1 MARLTSILSSI
12 VLLLAVSENGVV
24 ALAVPTSSPR
34 VTVPFEI
41 GATVTF
47 EGTTTMGRNDETVSV
62 FYGIPY
68 GQEPERWRTPA
79 KKIWHESTFN
89 ATHSNFQPC
98 LQPNAGNN
106 AIVGSNDCLKL
117 NIWKPNNATSSSNL
131 PVMVFIHGGDYL
143 TGGIST
149 SNSDSDAF
157 YLLGQNLVDDTV
169 VVDLQFR
176 EGVFGFLG
184 SDMLRNRSFLNATG
198 TYGIL
203 DQRLAL
209 EWVHYN
215 IHAFGGDPSNVFLF
229 GQSSGAGSV
238 AVHLMSEDSWPY
250 FTSAGLESGAFRP
263 DLLSYWQRT
272 ASQFDSLMDSINCS
286 TVECLLDQSD
296 EALLLGNNISRT
308 LPAVDGVVIPLNF
321 SEALASGRVHRVPVL
336 MGTNEHEAT
345 IRSMVGGI
353 YLAGGGK
360 SPFNTTEEDL
370 TMMRCLGNNLT
381 TRVNVPTGNNSN
393 VKTSLSELFKFSKL
407 PVTTPPVTVN
417 EILSPAY
424 WEMVAITT
432 TSWFGCPTV
441 SAAEKISSEAPVYM
455 YSFRAQPNFTTA
467 NFGGLV
473 GGDPVGPIPGSAGVG
488 HGIELVSVFSAG
500 GAVREM
506 IAQMAAANMSDPL
519 GVPLD
524 VGVASD
530 EAIFGLEEMMS
541 QAWINFAKFHYPGLG
556 WRPWTKHNPSRA
568 IFDYE
573 MTANIIRMESGAE
586 VKTQCAV
593 IAEIDTCDRYYA

>member
-12 VLLLAVSENGVV
+12 VLLLAVSENGVF
-24 ALAVPTSSPR
+24 ALAVPTPSPR

-68 GQEPERWRTPA
+68 GQKPDRWRDPA

-98 LQPNAGNN
+98 LQPNGPNN
-106 AIVGSNDCLKL
+106 AILGSNDCLKL
-117 NIWKPNNATSSSNL
+117 NIWKPNIATSSSNL

-149 SNSDSDAF
+149 SNLDSGAF

-209 EWVHYN
+209 EWVHYH

-229 GQSSGAGSV
+229 GQSSGAGAV

-263 DLLSYWQRT
+263 DLLRQRT
-272 ASQFDSLMDSINCS
+272 AS
-286 TVECLLDQSD
+286 
-296 EALLLGNNISRT
+296 
-308 LPAVDGVVIPLNF
+308 
-321 SEALASGRVHRVPVL
+321 
-336 MGTNEHEAT
+336 
-345 IRSMVGGI
+345 
-353 YLAGGGK
+353 
-360 SPFNTTEEDL
+360 
-370 TMMRCLGNNLT
+370 
-381 TRVNVPTGNNSN
+381 
-393 VKTSLSELFKFSKL
+393 
-407 PVTTPPVTVN
+407 
-417 EILSPAY
+417 
-424 WEMVAITT
+424 
-432 TSWFGCPTV
+432 
-441 SAAEKISSEAPVYM
+441 
-455 YSFRAQPNFTTA
+455 
-467 NFGGLV
+467 
-473 GGDPVGPIPGSAGVG
+473 
-488 HGIELVSVFSAG
+488 
-500 GAVREM
+500 
-506 IAQMAAANMSDPL
+506 
-519 GVPLD
+519 
-524 VGVASD
+524 
-530 EAIFGLEEMMS
+530 
-541 QAWINFAKFHYPGLG
+541 
-556 WRPWTKHNPSRA
+556 
-568 IFDYE
+568 
-573 MTANIIRMESGAE
+573 
-586 VKTQCAV
+586 
-593 IAEIDTCDRYYA
+593 